1 MDRTPT
7 SYNLRSIELKLK
19 GTVPECHY
27 CRPQMLITITA
38 FQNKTVNE
46 SRKLETTA
54 DYKWQLSNVMETIE
68 MALII
73 F

>member
-1 MDRTPT
+1 
-7 SYNLRSIELKLK
+7 
-19 GTVPECHY
+19 
-27 CRPQMLITITA
+27 MLIAITA

>member
-1 MDRTPT
+1 
-7 SYNLRSIELKLK
+7 
-19 GTVPECHY
+19 
-27 CRPQMLITITA
+27 MLITITA